1 MKRDTIKILSSRYYL
16 FNQSSYNMHEH
27 VIVEFIE
34 IHASNLFL
42 LNYSTMFS
50 IGKSLD
56 TIFRNNTKKIVVVI
70 FFTKN

>member
-1 MKRDTIKILSSRYYL
+1 
-16 FNQSSYNMHEH
+16 MHEH